1 MAHEVIEARR
11 PPSVKLL
18 EQLKRLTDFCKP
30 AEGANAT
37 WRARTNES
45 RLRSCESNVNICYK
59 LAKQVQQE
67 MELATQCA
75 ELVVPLGPCLLIQ
88 LPSTR
93 RCRARSA
100 AAQTSPPSRRIRRH
114 GPPSECYRDAPA
126 RWAPTVSAAVGR
138 RGGRRGRLVRSG
150 GPWRMDPWRQA
161 CRGRRPAEFR
171 CGFRNAR
178 VDIASRPTSPVPTP
192 WSWTSEFV

>member
-88 LPSTR
+88 LPSLDEKMQSKKR
-93 RCRARSA
+93 GSADLAAFASDKKAR
-100 AAQTSPPSRRIRRH
+100 PSI
-114 GPPSECYRDAPA
+114 GVLS
-126 RWAPTVSAAVGR
+126 
-138 RGGRRGRLVRSG
+138 
-150 GPWRMDPWRQA
+150 
-161 CRGRRPAEFR
+161 
-171 CGFRNAR
+171 
-178 VDIASRPTSPVPTP
+178 
-192 WSWTSEFV
+192 